1 MKKRFKDFK
10 DYASSFRD
18 VIYSFEDVIV
28 DYNISIEEVTPREGL
43 IRGVIVFLDGSWLYF
58 LGYVSVTRTK

>member
-1 MKKRFKDFK
+1 MRRRPR

-18 VIYSFEDVIV
+18 VIYSSENVIV

-43 IRGVIVFLDGSWLYF
+43 IRGAIVFLYGS
-58 LGYVSVTRTK
+58 